1 MRVLAVASGAL
12 LIGSAYGLKVLEIQ
26 GPVKDIKPY
35 LAPNLEQTEVGHS
48 SNYPHAFGAPMTS
61 KASPGTITTKTLPHC
76 ISISMLVIGNDT
88 LSKQWLGTHQDFLKQ
103 FHGLGLVANVDTQ
116 AELAALELLAGI
128 PLMAA
133 NVDALMALIH
143 QAHYP
148 LVIEKGRVWQ

>member
-1 MRVLAVASGAL
+1 MRVLAVVSGSL
-12 LIGSAYGLKVLEIQ
+12 LIGSAYGLNVLEIQ

-35 LAPNLEQTEVGHS
+35 LAPTLEQTEVGNA
-48 SNYPHAFGAPMTS
+48 SNQPSAFGAPMIS
-61 KASPGTITTKTLPHC
+61 KASPGAITAKTLPHC

-88 LSKQWLGTHQDFLKQ
+88 LSKQWLSTHQDFLKQ

-116 AELAALELLAGI
+116 AELVALELLAGI

-133 NVDALMALIH
+133 NVDVLMGLIH

-148 LVIEKGRVWQ
+148 LVIERGRVWQ